1 MTRAL
6 KRTCLTTQQLVIMLR
21 TQRPVITDV
30 LHMHTDFGRTT
41 AVETRTGVHVTAVL
55 VLMAGTV
62 VDTIAANKDRQA
74 EISVWAPEM
83 GLRTQ

>member
-6 KRTCLTTQQLVIMLR
+6 WRTRLTTQQLVIMLR
-21 TQRPVITDV
+21 TQRPVVTHV
-30 LHMHTDFGRTT
+30 SHVHTDFGSTT

-55 VLMAGTV
+55 VLVAGTV

-74 EISVWAPEM
+74 EVSVWAPEV